1 MYIDMSRKVY
11 RLYSTTLHY
20 NSSKIISHYMASQL
34 QAKVEV
40 ALDDSFV
47 DSLYHEIKTKIY
59 HKLVDIDDRKKD

>member
-1 MYIDMSRKVY
+1 
-11 RLYSTTLHY
+11 
-20 NSSKIISHYMASQL
+20 MASQL